1 MDAEKPN
8 RQKGGI
14 LGTGRRYNLKCKSKE
29 APADG
34 GAVQGPGTNCQEND
48 CKYREEKNSG

>member
-14 LGTGRRYNLKCKSKE
+14 LGTGRRCNLKCKSKE

-34 GAVQGPGTNCQEND
+34 GAVQGQGTNCQEND
-48 CKYREEKNSG
+48 CKYRAEKNSG